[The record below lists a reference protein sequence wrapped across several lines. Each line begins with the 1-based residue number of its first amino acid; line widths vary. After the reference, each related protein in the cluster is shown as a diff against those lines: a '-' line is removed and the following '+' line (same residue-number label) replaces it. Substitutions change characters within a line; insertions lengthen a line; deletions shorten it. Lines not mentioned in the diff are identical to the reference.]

1 VVPGGWEN
9 VMSPISLTDSQLALV
24 MTAAR
29 PLSLEKRSAFLERI
43 AARLRLVGYR
53 KVADDDVE
61 RAIGAAL
68 RGLLQ
73 APAA

>member
-1 VVPGGWEN
+1 
-9 VMSPISLTDSQLALV
+9 MSPISLTDSQLALV